1 MKTSRSLPLG
11 LCFLLA
17 AASNISAQQSPTT
30 AALPFRLDYGPALE
44 VKHDAGAPGGQ
55 VFSSQAA
62 STGDGGWLVC
72 WGQTDFA
79 NWRLMTRLLPPAFET
94 PPAAGWSGS
103 WTGNAGPPL
112 GLAGRPLLMKVLPG
126 TGGALLVWQE
136 PEQGMQAQWFSQAA
150 SGPAGARLALSPL
163 PLPGPALEGA
173 ADGETYWVWAGG
185 TGAEGL
191 PGGYVVT
198 RTAGGELTSRG
209 FTTGAVTL
217 LYPRLTAGQR
227 RLHISSH
234 FWKPE
239 GATGVRSLTVDAA
252 STVSGVR
259 ELDLPE
265 DGFWLGAMPHGAGFY
280 GVWAVNMLSLDAVI
294 FGRSMTAD
302 GAWAAGSAV
311 DFLGPARTNGGALQ
325 LTAGTGVSLLTSSY
339 EAYRVRPG
347 QPLERA
353 VGVITPPGNSY
364 ALSATRLLV
373 VANSGGDRLTVSR
386 YGLAQEPYVQT
397 ITSYVTEGTGWQSAP
412 QVSWTPGGPRLVF
425 QVSSYGAHYEAGIG
439 GEITGVSRQMGAQNG
454 PRFFN
459 GPFSSP
465 AQAWLGSFQMVAWRR
480 PNADPNGPDPD
491 DVYGTVLRNQE
502 DGRLVE
508 TAAPFLIAGGPG
520 SQRAVAVAGQ
530 PRNGVFIAVWR
541 ESESAGAGTVLSEIR
556 TATIDAF
563 GTVTPPGGRLVD
575 ISTGELSAP
584 ATDGTGTL
592 VYKVEAPPGSRM
604 DRIRRAR
611 VYSAAARIEYAD
623 LSPPEHDAAAP
634 QVLWVGGSNLITWRD
649 TRTDRIYLHRQHL
662 VSPLAVVSPPEH
674 EARQPG
680 LAALS
685 ATQFA
690 VFWINDAPYP
700 REVWVAVAYT
710 SGPVSAPVLVAV
722 GNFDK
727 DTLSVSGDGQG
738 RVALALQEG
747 GVLRTL
753 LVAPLTAQQGG
764 LALVRAAGGEEVS
777 WTAGSAL
784 FPHAGETVEASYD
797 LRKWTPLSGLMPV
810 LAGPGSGRCVLTVP
824 SQAGVR
830 TRYFRLRAALT
841 GP

>member
-1 MKTSRSLPLG
+1 
-11 LCFLLA
+11 
-17 AASNISAQQSPTT
+17 
-30 AALPFRLDYGPALE
+30 
-44 VKHDAGAPGGQ
+44 
-55 VFSSQAA
+55 
-62 STGDGGWLVC
+62 
-72 WGQTDFA
+72 
-79 NWRLMTRLLPPAFET
+79 
-94 PPAAGWSGS
+94 
-103 WTGNAGPPL
+103 
-112 GLAGRPLLMKVLPG
+112 
-126 TGGALLVWQE
+126 
-136 PEQGMQAQWFSQAA
+136 
-150 SGPAGARLALSPL
+150 
-163 PLPGPALEGA
+163 
-173 ADGETYWVWAGG
+173 
-185 TGAEGL
+185 
-191 PGGYVVT
+191 
-198 RTAGGELTSRG
+198 
-209 FTTGAVTL
+209 
-217 LYPRLTAGQR
+217 
-227 RLHISSH
+227 
-234 FWKPE
+234 
-239 GATGVRSLTVDAA
+239 
-252 STVSGVR
+252 
-259 ELDLPE
+259 
-265 DGFWLGAMPHGAGFY
+265 
-280 GVWAVNMLSLDAVI
+280 
-294 FGRSMTAD
+294 
-302 GAWAAGSAV
+302 
-311 DFLGPARTNGGALQ
+311 
-325 LTAGTGVSLLTSSY
+325 
-339 EAYRVRPG
+339 VRPG

-353 VGVITPPGNSY
+353 VGVFTPPGNSY

-386 YGLAQEPYVQT
+386 FGLASEPYVPT

-439 GEITGVSRQMGAQNG
+439 GEITGVSRQMGAQSG

-584 ATDGTGTL
+584 ATDGTVTL

-611 VYSAAARIEYAD
+611 VYSAASGIEYAD
-623 LSPPEHDAAAP
+623 ISPPEHDAAAP
-634 QVLWVGGSNLITWRD
+634 QVLWAGGSNLITWRD

-662 VSPLAVVSPPEH
+662 TSPLTVVSPPEH

-700 REVWVAVAYT
+700 REVWVAVADT
-710 SGPVSAPVLVAV
+710 AGPVSAPVLVAV

-727 DTLSVSGDGQG
+727 DTLSVGGDGHG

-797 LRKWTPLSGLMPV
+797 LKNWSRLLGLVPV
-810 LAGPGSGRCVLTVP
+810 LTGPEAGRCVLTVP
-824 SQAGVR
+824 RQAGAR
-830 TRYFRLRAALT
+830 ARYFRLRADLKE
-841 GP
+841 P